1 MARGVRRSWVPTFC
15 LTCCVPRDTIFL
27 PLSDPQFPHLGGNV
41 IKAHSVLQTGAVMCC
56 GHTSVQPTV
65 AKGKKTT
72 REDSG
77 QWHKAWPAE
86 SLGCFQPISQAN
98 TKPQLLFDLASC
110 TLFSLQSKL
119 LILLSL
125 SQAISMD
132 IIPGGL
138 LLSLGIQGR
147 PQREPSS

>member
-72 REDSG
+72 REFWAVAQG
-77 QWHKAWPAE
+77 LARRE
-86 SLGCFQPISQAN
+86 SR
-98 TKPQLLFDLASC
+98 
-110 TLFSLQSKL
+110 
-119 LILLSL
+119 
-125 SQAISMD
+125 
-132 IIPGGL
+132 L
-138 LLSLGIQGR
+138 LLAHQ
-147 PQREPSS
+147 PSQHKTSAFV